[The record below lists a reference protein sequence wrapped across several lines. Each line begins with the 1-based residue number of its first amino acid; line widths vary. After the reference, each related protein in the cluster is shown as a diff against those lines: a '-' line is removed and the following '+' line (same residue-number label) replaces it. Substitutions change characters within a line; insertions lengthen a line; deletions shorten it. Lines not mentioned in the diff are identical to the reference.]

1 MRSILLAACLFSA
14 AAFVTQAPTEAA
26 STSGTIT
33 LTATSAAVGVGYT
46 WGNGVL
52 HWNGHTYGFAVKG
65 LNVAAVGYSK
75 VVAHGVVHHLKHLH
89 DFDGTYGSST
99 GEATLGNG
107 IAGQA
112 LANTNG
118 VEILINGTTRGAKLS
133 GSVDG
138 IQLTLNH

>member
-1 MRSILLAACLFSA
+1 MRSILLAASLFGATAIA
-14 AAFVTQAPTEAA
+14 AAAPTDAA
-26 STSGTIT
+26 STSGTIS
-33 LTATSAAVGVGYT
+33 LSATSAAVGVGYT

-52 HWNGHTYGFAVKG
+52 HWNGHTYTFTVKG

-75 VVAHGVVHHLKHLH
+75 IMARGVVHHLTHLH

-99 GEATLGNG
+99 GEATAGKG
-107 IAGQA
+107 IVGQA

-118 VEILINGTTRGAKLS
+118 VEILINGTSKGAKLS

-138 IQLTLNH
+138 IQLTLNQ

>member
-1 MRSILLAACLFSA
+1 MRSILLAACLLGG
-14 AAFVTQAPTEAA
+14 AAFVTQASTEAA
-26 STSGTIT
+26 STSGTVT

-46 WGNGVL
+46 WGNGSL
-52 HWNGHTYGFAVKG
+52 RWNGHTYGFTVKG

-75 VVAHGVVHHLKHLH
+75 VVAHGVVRHLNHLH

-107 IAGQA
+107 IQGQA

-118 VEILINGTTRGAKLS
+118 VEILVNGVTRGAKLS